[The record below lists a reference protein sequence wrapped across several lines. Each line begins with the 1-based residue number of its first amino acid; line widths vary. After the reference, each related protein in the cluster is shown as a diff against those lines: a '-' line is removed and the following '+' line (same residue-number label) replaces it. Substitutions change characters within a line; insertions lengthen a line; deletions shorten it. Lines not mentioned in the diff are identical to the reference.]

1 MQETVRI
8 DRQHYIGGS
17 DIPAI
22 MNLSSF
28 KTRYQLLREK
38 AGLEVSDF
46 EGNAYTEFGQE
57 MEGKIRD
64 YVNLTTGAM
73 FTEGK
78 HFEKIFIDG
87 VEQDDIGIRCHTDG
101 ENDVAILEIKTTSQ
115 IYNDVSEYKNYLVQL
130 LFYMHVAKRDK
141 GVLAVY
147 ERPDDFSTEFD
158 STRLQ
163 IFDVRMETFDALKD
177 LIVKE
182 VEKFVIDRHK
192 LIENPFLTEEELLPK
207 DISKIADGLLILE
220 NRIKEFKAVEKEY
233 EKQKESLLKAMQ
245 DAGIPSWR
253 TTNGYLITAVEEV
266 PSTTTTEEVLDEESL
281 KKNLPELFKSE
292 AEGGYMKTVTKTKN
306 GRKAYLKITAPKEN
320 KNG

>member
-22 MNLSSF
+22 MNISSF

-46 EGNAYTEFGQE
+46 EGNAYTEYGQE
-57 MEGKIRD
+57 MEEKIRD
-64 YVNLTTGAM
+64 YVNMVTGGM

-115 IYNDVSEYKNYLVQL
+115 VYNDISEYNTYLVQL
-130 LFYMHVAKRDK
+130 LFYMCVAKRER

-147 ERPDDFSTEFD
+147 KRPEDFSTEFD
-158 STRLQ
+158 ADRLQ
-163 IFDVRMETFDALKD
+163 IFEIEESSFTLLKERI
-177 LIVKE
+177 LKE

-192 LIENPFLTEEELLPK
+192 LIENPFLTEEDFLPK
-207 DISKIADGLLILE
+207 DISVIADGLLVLE
-220 NRIKEFKAVEKEY
+220 KRIAEFKAVEKEY

-245 DAGIPSWR
+245 NAGVPSWR
-253 TTNGYLITAVEEV
+253 TTNGYLITAVEET

-306 GRKAYLKITAPKEN
+306 GRKAYLKITAPKGA
-320 KNG
+320 K